1 MGGSLPKSI
10 QDTDDL
16 QRQISEENEKKV
28 AGMTDEERDQ
38 ERREIIEQFGV
49 GIGALLQ
56 KAREARERRSA
67 QEDGN
72 ESDQMDTDALSE
84 QDRSDTSSE
93 GMPCYFFLHIC

>member
-1 MGGSLPKSI
+1 MGGPLPKSI

-67 QEDGN
+67 QDGN
-72 ESDQMDTDALSE
+72 ESDQMDTDAHSE

-93 GMPCYFFLHIC
+93 GMPCYFLHIC